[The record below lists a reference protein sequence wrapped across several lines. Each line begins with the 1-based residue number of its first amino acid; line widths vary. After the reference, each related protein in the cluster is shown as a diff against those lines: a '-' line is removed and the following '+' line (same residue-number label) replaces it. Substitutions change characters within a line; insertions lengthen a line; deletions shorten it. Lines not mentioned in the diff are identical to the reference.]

1 MYISNLLKAKSFE
14 IMILDQNFVKKSENS
29 EFVWILEQKKVQVS
43 LAFRHKMDQILTT

>member
-29 EFVWILEQKKVQVS
+29 EFVWILEKKS
-43 LAFRHKMDQILTT
+43 AGFTFRHKMDQIQTT